1 MDEQDNPKEAEEF
14 LVRFGERVRRLRR
27 LKGLSQ
33 EEMGFRCGVSQTYF
47 SQIER
52 GIRNISLDTTRL
64 IAKAMEIN
72 LAELVHGLD
81 AIE

>member
-1 MDEQDNPKEAEEF
+1 MDEQDGQKEAVEF
-14 LVRFGERVRRLRR
+14 LVRFGERVRHLRR

-64 IAKAMEIN
+64 ISKAMQIS
-72 LAELVHGLD
+72 LADLLLGLD
-81 AIE
+81 MPE